1 MSRAAAREAAEG
13 TAGGPLDAYEMVIGL
28 EVHVELS
35 TRTKMFCSCP
45 ADFGGEPNT
54 HVCPVCMALPG
65 ALPVPNRRAVE
76 FAIRAARALH
86 CEIAR
91 ETKFDRKNY
100 HYPDLPK
107 GYQISQYDQPLARN
121 GWLEIDAGEGPRRIR
136 IRRLHM
142 EEDAGKSLHGGETG
156 GAGGASG
163 EGGEESTLLD
173 FNRAGV
179 PLVEIVSEPDI
190 RSPEEARA
198 YLEMLRATVL
208 YTGVSDVKMEEGS
221 LRCDANI
228 SIRPRGS
235 KELGVLVEVKNMNSF
250 RAVQRALAYEAERQA
265 EALARGER
273 IERETRHWD
282 ENRGVTLPGRSKEEV
297 NDYRYFPEPDLVP
310 LVIDPAWVA
319 EIEASLPELP
329 EARLRRYQEAG
340 LAYKEAW
347 TLVGQREL
355 GDFLDA
361 TVAAGAPFRQAAN
374 WLLGEVSARLNETGR
389 PLSELRLT
397 PAGLAKLIALVE
409 AGTVTA
415 TLAKRVFARMLE
427 SGDDPEAIVEREGLV
442 QISDEAALEAVA
454 ERVIEANPKVVADI
468 LGGKEKALAV
478 LVGQVMRE
486 TRGKANAAKAGE
498 VLRRRLAALREGRG

>member
-1 MSRAAAREAAEG
+1 
-13 TAGGPLDAYEMVIGL
+13 MVIGL

-45 ADFGGEPNT
+45 ADFGDEPNT

-121 GWLEIDAGEGPRRIR
+121 GWLTVDVGEGPRRIR

-142 EEDAGKSLHGGETG
+142 EEDAGKSLHGGEN
-156 GAGGASG
+156 GAGGAG
-163 EGGEESTLLD
+163 ETKGETTLLD

-310 LVIDPAWVA
+310 LMIDPAWVA
-319 EIEASLPELP
+319 EIERSLPELP
-329 EARLRRYQEAG
+329 EQRLARYQEAG

-347 TLVGQREL
+347 TLVTQREL

-361 TVAAGAPFRQAAN
+361 AVAAGAPFRQAAN
-374 WLLGEVSARLNETGR
+374 WLLGEVSARLNETGE
-389 PLSELRLT
+389 PLASLRLT
-397 PAGLAKLIALVE
+397 PQGLAELIGLVE
-409 AGTVTA
+409 EGTVTA
-415 TLAKRVFARMLE
+415 TLAKQVFARMLE
-427 SGDDPEAIVEREGLV
+427 TGDDPRQIVEREGLV
-442 QISDEAALEAVA
+442 QIRDESALEAVA
-454 ERVIEANPKVVADI
+454 DKVIEANPKVVADI
-468 LGGKEKALAV
+468 LGGKEKAVAV

-486 TRGKANAAKAGE
+486 TRGKANAAKVNE
-498 VLRRRLAALREGRG
+498 VLRRRLERLREREE

>member
-1 MSRAAAREAAEG
+1 
-13 TAGGPLDAYEMVIGL
+13 MVIGL

-54 HVCPVCMALPG
+54 HVCPVCLALPG

-86 CEIAR
+86 CEIAA

-121 GWLEIDAGEGPRRIR
+121 GWLEIETEEGRRRIR

-142 EEDAGKSLHGGETG
+142 EEDAGKSLHGEGDGE
-156 GAGGASG
+156 A
-163 EGGEESTLLD
+163 TLLD

-179 PLVEIVSEPDI
+179 PLVEIVSEPDL

-198 YLEMLRATVL
+198 YLEMLRATVF

-221 LRCDANI
+221 LRCDANV

-235 KELGVLVEVKNMNSF
+235 SELGVLVEVKNMNSF

-265 EALARGER
+265 RALARGER
-273 IERETRHWD
+273 LERETRHWD
-282 ENRGVTLPGRSKEEV
+282 EARGVTLPGRSKEEV

-310 LVIDPAWVA
+310 LRIDPAWVA

-329 EARLRRYQEAG
+329 EARLGRYQEAG

-347 TLVGQREL
+347 TLVAQREL

-361 TVAAGAPFRQAAN
+361 TVAAGAPLRQAAN
-374 WLLGEVSARLNETGR
+374 WLLGEVSARLNESGR
-389 PLSELRLT
+389 PLAELRLT
-397 PAGLAKLIALVE
+397 PAGLAGLVALVE
-409 AGTVTA
+409 AGTVTP
-415 TLAKRVFARMLE
+415 TLAKQVFARMLE
-427 SGDDPEAIVEREGLV
+427 TGEEPAVIVEREGLV
-442 QISDEAALEAVA
+442 QIRDEAALEAVA

-468 LGGKEKALAV
+468 LSGKEKAVAA

-486 TRGKANAAKAGE
+486 TRGKANAAKVNE
-498 VLRRRLAALREGRG
+498 VLRRRLAELRQAEPRG